1 MIFGVTNGRKMKA
14 KHILKDIKGKT
25 ITEAIN
31 NLKEIESLG
40 FGNEKINVKVN
51 ASVRGFTISSDIK
64 IFIEIKGKHA
74 NNN

>member
-1 MIFGVTNGRKMKA
+1 MKA

-64 IFIEIKGKHA
+64 IFI
-74 NNN
+74 

>member
-1 MIFGVTNGRKMKA
+1 MKA
-14 KHILKDIKGKT
+14 KHILNDIKGKT

-40 FGNEKINVKVN
+40 FGNEKIKIKVSV
-51 ASVRGFTISSDIK
+51 SVRGFTISSDIK

>member
-1 MIFGVTNGRKMKA
+1 MKA
-14 KHILKDIKGKT
+14 KHILRDIKGKT

-40 FGNEKINVKVN
+40 FGNEKIKIKVN
-51 ASVRGFTISSDIK
+51 VSARGFTISSDVK
-64 IFIEIKGKHA
+64 IFIDIKEKYA